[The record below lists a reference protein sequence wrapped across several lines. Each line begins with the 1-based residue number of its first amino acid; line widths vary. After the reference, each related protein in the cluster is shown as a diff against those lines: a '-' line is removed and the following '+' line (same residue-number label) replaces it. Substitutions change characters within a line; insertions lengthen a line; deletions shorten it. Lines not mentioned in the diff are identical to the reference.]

1 MISQY
6 KYIAVD
12 EYDNVVG
19 YYTTLDEADGAAE
32 HECADACRDV
42 YVLKFEQ
49 ISTHK
54 FTEEDE

>member
-19 YYTTLDEADGAAE
+19 YYATLDEANGAAE
-32 HECADACRDV
+32 YEMGDACRDV
-42 YVLKFEQ
+42 YVLEFTQVAE
-49 ISTHK
+49 HK
-54 FTEEDE
+54 FLP